1 MVMNIVTKHRTGR
14 TKEKGRLKI
23 FRRPFALQGSYMKK
37 IAAMATAITP

>member
-1 MVMNIVTKHRTGR
+1 MLPKQLIHK
-14 TKEKGRLKI
+14 KGRLKI